1 MKSVYMVKPELAH
14 PGGYSD
20 YALFPDCSLQ
30 PDLVPEHSY
39 LIEVKHSKADAPDS
53 EIAAKHEEALAQLR
67 LYALDPNLEAL
78 AGGSPIHFICYE
90 FRGRDLIRLEE
101 VPIEKLR

>member
-1 MKSVYMVKPELAH
+1 MHKKKCSIPGHFFFNGINGEARINGYLRAYLTMKSVYMVKPELAH

-20 YALFPDCSLQ
+20 YALFPNRSLQ

-53 EIAAKHEEALAQLR
+53 EIAAKH
-67 LYALDPNLEAL
+67 
-78 AGGSPIHFICYE
+78 
-90 FRGRDLIRLEE
+90 
-101 VPIEKLR
+101 